1 MYVTFDHS
9 QFRLGHDELLNGP
22 KGFKQFELWVK
33 SNGVLGK
40 QSISSSQPTRIG
52 KGEQMRSLAVAAV
65 RGWIDKHGEQHD
77 PVASLVIL
85 ASPSETLAKQVIN
98 KKKYRRTYERFGMD
112 PALAV
117 SVKMQRVTAKT
128 DAKSYEA
135 LDDHGRIQIIS
146 CTNSMIL
153 SRAGQFTELCQKR
166 REATGLPVLVWF
178 DEAHRLGQETKTHG
192 LAELLTA
199 EAQILS
205 ITMTATPSR
214 KDGGLILGFTDL
226 VDAVKES
233 VRKQVVGT
241 NADDP
246 NLVDVNINRHVET
259 RFFQRADIPVPWD
272 YAWNNNCLCKINIG
286 EVNIEVDVV
295 ADSLSGDEGD
305 LVRTAFDGAR
315 SAWGASQNESDE
327 PGQEAD
333 SGAGDGEGKK
343 SLKFLHELY
352 NEKTGEIISEGLVRK
367 IIGLAV
373 RDEKVIRAAIR
384 KALAFLVARR
394 KIAPASRMVVFGGND
409 RPDGSDNEHLMQIL
423 RIIKSEWRA
432 YFPGTDVRAMVC
444 TMKDEST
451 ASADSVNDRLEEFE
465 EGPYDVILLKQMAS
479 EGWDTL
485 TTKVGVNLSPI
496 RSFPFIIQ
504 TTMRVGTPW
513 EYKPGHV
520 MITAD
525 WVTINDPF
533 QALFGKW
540 LHDSQGP
547 ITRSVAVET
556 IDTDIDE
563 KGSGPDTPGRTVTIK
578 DGVAGG
584 TSFYGHSSTWLE
596 VDSSQIVATIRRRF
610 PELQTTMTD
619 QLLWELYQRGAF
631 PDCTPGSEPEGD
643 GFSDDAFQDEGAT
656 CRQCISE
663 VQALLK
669 EYVAAAL
676 RKCRGE
682 RLNGSFGEAV
692 STLAGEVVDEHNRK
706 HPRDAVPNKFSG
718 VTNPDVAKRFLAT
731 AASTAWHGVAQRII
745 RQLLD
750 RQAAASRSPF

>member
-1 MYVTFDHS
+1 MYATFDHS
-9 QFRLGHDELLNGP
+9 QFRLGHDELLNGD
-22 KGFKQFELWVK
+22 KGFKKFELWVK
-33 SNGVLGK
+33 SNGTLGK

-65 RGWIDKHGEQHD
+65 KGWIDKHGEQHD
-77 PVASLVIL
+77 PIASLVIL
-85 ASPSETLAKQVIN
+85 ASPSETLAKQVIH
-98 KKKYRRTYERFGMD
+98 KKKYRKTYERFGMD
-112 PALAV
+112 PGLAS

-128 DAKSYEA
+128 DSKSYQA

-153 SRAGQFTELCQKR
+153 SRAEQFTDLCKAR
-166 REATGLPVLVWF
+166 RSSTGLPVLVWF

-199 EAQILS
+199 EAQVLS
-205 ITMTATPSR
+205 ITMTATPCR

-226 VDAVKES
+226 VGDVKES
-233 VRKQVVGT
+233 VRKQVVGP
-241 NADDP
+241 NSDDP
-246 NLVDVNINRHVET
+246 SLVDVNINRHVET
-259 RFFQRADIPVPWD
+259 RFFQKADIAVPWD

-305 LVRTAFDGAR
+305 LVKTAFDGAR
-315 SAWGASQNESDE
+315 SVQ
-327 PGQEAD
+327 
-333 SGAGDGEGKK
+333 KK
-343 SLKFLHELY
+343 KDLKFLHELY
-352 NEKTGEIISEGLVRK
+352 DKETGGIISEGLVRK

-394 KIAPASRMVVFGGND
+394 EIAPASRMVVFGGND
-409 RPDGSDNEHLMQIL
+409 RPDGSDNEHLMQIQ
-423 RIIKSEWRA
+423 RIIKSEWRS
-432 YFPGTDVRAMVC
+432 YFPGTEARAMVC

-465 EGPYDVILLKQMAS
+465 DGPYDVILLKQMAS

-513 EYKPGHV
+513 EYKPGHLMV
-520 MITAD
+520 TAD

-533 QALFGKW
+533 QSLFGKW

-547 ITRSVAVET
+547 ITRAVAVET

-563 KGSGPDTPGRTVTIK
+563 KGGGDGGSGQAVTIK
-578 DGVAGG
+578 DGIAGG

-596 VDSSQIVATIRRRF
+596 VDSAQIVATIRRRF

-631 PDCTPGSEPEGD
+631 PDCTPDAEPQGD
-643 GFSDDAFQDEGAT
+643 RFDDEAFQDDGVV
-656 CRQCISE
+656 CRQNVSE
-663 VQALLK
+663 IQALLK
-669 EYVAAAL
+669 DYVKDAL

-692 STLAGEVVDEHNRK
+692 SSLAGEVVDEHNRK

-718 VTNPDVAKRFLAT
+718 ITNPDVAKRFKAT
-731 AASTAWHGVAQRII
+731 AASTAWHGVAQRIV
-745 RQLLD
+745 RQLID
-750 RQAAASRSPF
+750 GQATASRGPF